1 MKVRTSLVCGALSLS
16 LLAGCVQDP
25 YKYSDPNARATGGAV
40 TGALIGGVLGAKSGN
55 DNQLARGVLG
65 AAAGAAIGGAIG
77 NTLDNQAAELR
88 QQLGGNANVV
98 NNGNSI
104 SVTMGQDVL
113 FATNSYTV
121 RPDQANNLYAIGQ
134 NLLRYPQ
141 SRVEV
146 VGHTDSTGDAAMNQ
160 TLSERRAGAV
170 LSVLLQ
176 SGVPS
181 QRLTAYGRG
190 ENQPI
195 ASNLTPEGRQANRRV
210 EINIIPM
217 Q

>member
-1 MKVRTSLVCGALSLS
+1 MTIKTSLICGALGLS
-16 LLAGCVQDP
+16 LLAGCVQNP
-25 YKYSDPNARATGGAV
+25 YQYDDPNARAKGAAV
-40 TGALIGGVLGAKSGN
+40 TGAVIGGVLGAKSGN
-55 DNQLARGVLG
+55 DNQLSRGLLG

-88 QQLGGNANVV
+88 RQLGGNANVV
-98 NNGNSI
+98 NTGNSI
-104 SVTMGQDVL
+104 NVTMGQDVL

-141 SRVEV
+141 SRVEI

-170 LSVLLQ
+170 MSVLLQ

-181 QRLTAYGRG
+181 GRVASYGRG

-210 EINIIPM
+210 EIAIIPT